1 MGVTQGMEVA
11 VGSSGYV
18 KGQVLGSSMWAAGL
32 WLQGLCSVTLEAHC
46 KSDLWHG
53 VWL

>member
-18 KGQVLGSSMWAAGL
+18 KGQVLGSSMWAAGP
-32 WLQGLCSVTLEAHC
+32 WLQGPYSVNLEAHC
-46 KSDLWHG
+46 KSGLWHG
-53 VWL
+53 V